1 MKKENNDDANV
12 NVDSDLPDNKP
23 TCTQRIKKSKLYT
36 SIFEYEHAKEIR
48 RFPIEIRDPIL
59 R

>member
-1 MKKENNDDANV
+1 MKKENNDA
-12 NVDSDLPDNKP
+12 NVDSDLPDAKP

-36 SIFEYEHAKEIR
+36 SIFEYEYTKEIR
-48 RFPIEIRDPIL
+48 RFPIGFRDPIF